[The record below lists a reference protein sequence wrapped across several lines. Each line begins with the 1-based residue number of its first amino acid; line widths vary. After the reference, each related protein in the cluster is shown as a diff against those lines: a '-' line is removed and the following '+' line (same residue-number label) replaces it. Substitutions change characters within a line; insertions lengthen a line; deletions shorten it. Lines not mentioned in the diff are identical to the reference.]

1 MMVWIKY
8 SSSSSSSC
16 VVTIYSI
23 LVLCLHFLTTF
34 SSSSS
39 DEGVFVSQYST
50 ETTGIGIGI
59 GRNLLQAKIPCSK
72 SFEFEN
78 YTILTSQCK
87 APYEPLQPCCDA
99 FTQFAC
105 PFSQFLNN
113 QSTDC
118 SDLMFNYIDQKS
130 GFPKGLFSNCKGDQD
145 GLICATPPPDSTA
158 GVTVG
163 LGTPPP
169 IQFLF
174 YSTTTLAV
182 VTFLFL
188 IS

>member
-1 MMVWIKY
+1 MVWIKY
-8 SSSSSSSC
+8 SSSAC
-16 VVTIYSI
+16 VVTTYSI
-23 LVLCLHFLTTF
+23 LVLSLHFLTTSS

-39 DEGVFVSQYST
+39 DEGVLVSQYST
-50 ETTGIGIGI
+50 ETTGIW
-59 GRNLLQAKIPCSK
+59 RNLLQAKIPCSK
-72 SFEFEN
+72 NFEFEN

-105 PFSQFLNN
+105 PFTQFLNN

-118 SDLMFNYIDQKS
+118 SDLMFNYIDQKG

-145 GLICATPPPDSTA
+145 GLICAAPPPDLTA

-163 LGTPPP
+163 LGAPPP

-174 YSTTTLAV
+174 YTTTTLAV

>member
-8 SSSSSSSC
+8 SSSSSSSSC

-50 ETTGIGIGI
+50 ETTGIGIG
-59 GRNLLQAKIPCSK
+59 RNLLQAKIPCSK
-72 SFEFEN
+72 NFEFEN

-145 GLICATPPPDSTA
+145 GLICAAPPPDLTA

-163 LGTPPP
+163 LGPPPP

-174 YSTTTLAV
+174 YTTTTLAV